1 MNSNRSNAQV
11 QRRHAAIVAAVKSGE
26 PCDEHGYIE
35 VLTDVHR
42 LQGHSDEFDEQFE
55 KHVERLASELQAAYV
70 RLEPLQRAVAHH
82 EATTRR
88 AWLRAYNALYSSC
101 PDVEALLRP
110 NRMGNLMSALESYPL
125 ERYGIELA
133 TLWPRL
139 EHVVSDHARGRIDE
153 RNIYLDFTV
162 TMSALALTNA
172 AVGAGVAAA
181 DSSRPLA
188 LGIEQP
194 TSVDEERHIWDQLR
208 ALAAQAEAPTWRLR
222 VPGEPPLGS

>member
-1 MNSNRSNAQV
+1 
-11 QRRHAAIVAAVKSGE
+11 
-26 PCDEHGYIE
+26 
-35 VLTDVHR
+35 
-42 LQGHSDEFDEQFE
+42 
-55 KHVERLASELQAAYV
+55 VERLASELQAAYV

-88 AWLRAYNALYSSC
+88 AWLRAYNALYSSY
-101 PDVEALLRP
+101 PDDEALLQP
-110 NRMGNLMSALESYPL
+110 TRMGNLMSALESYPL

-181 DSSRPLA
+181 DSSRPLEIRLALPLGALALFWLFYLLSLLAGRSFAGEVQAVVDLFRLKLLDA